1 MDERQTKIKE
11 GAGLEE
17 SRINQD
23 FIDLLK
29 KWSTP
34 VLLILA
40 IITFAYVGYQR
51 IEQARLANVND
62 AFQLLDNTV
71 SADSLGQIAEDY
83 GDVRAVP
90 HLARLR
96 QGDLYMDSVRRRVR
110 LLAELNQDG
119 SLATEEDA
127 LTEEDRAAYLRQA
140 RNAYRQVVDGT
151 SGNKS
156 QIMLHVSGLYG
167 LAAVAESEE
176 QWEDA
181 RARYQQVVDA
191 VTGTA
196 FESQAEVAAGR
207 IASLEELSQQEVTIY
222 LASNLPSAAPPP
234 SVSPGEQPVDPG
246 TAGPVPPLG
255 AQPGPPTPTS
265 GEGGEPP
272 AGDPAS
278 GDPASGDP
286 DPGAGGTGDPG
297 SGDPPL

>member
-1 MDERQTKIKE
+1 VDERQTKIKE

-51 IEQARLANVND
+51 IEQARLTNVND

-83 GDVRAVP
+83 GDIRAVP

-151 SGNKS
+151 AGNKS

-181 RARYQQVVDA
+181 RARYQQVIDA
-191 VTGTA
+191 VAGTA
-196 FESQAEVAAGR
+196 FESQAEVATGR
-207 IASLEELSQQEVTIY
+207 MESLDDLAQREVMIY
-222 LASNLPSAAPPP
+222 LASNLPSAALPP
-234 SVSPGEQPVDPG
+234 SALPGEQPVDPG
-246 TAGPVPPLG
+246 AVGPAPPLG
-255 AQPGPPTPTS
+255 TQPGPLPPTP

-272 AGDPAS
+272 AGDPTS
-278 GDPASGDP
+278 GDP
-286 DPGAGGTGDPG
+286 GTGDPG
-297 SGDPPL
+297 SGDPGSGDPPL